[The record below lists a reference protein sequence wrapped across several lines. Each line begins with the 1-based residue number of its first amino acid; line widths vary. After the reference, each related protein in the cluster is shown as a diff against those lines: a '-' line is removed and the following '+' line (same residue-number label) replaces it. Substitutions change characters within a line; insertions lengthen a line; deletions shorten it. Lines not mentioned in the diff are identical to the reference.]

1 MRSFNIQIESVLIFL
16 NFILYLRLIIELLYE
31 EKNLLV
37 PRNNSE
43 IYLVWEMNAPF
54 LLVPPPLS
62 PPPPPRKPLK
72 DIPIPP
78 TPTLPPKKA
87 LKRCHSG
94 LSYWRTGEI

>member
-16 NFILYLRLIIELLYE
+16 NFILYLRLIIELLCE

-37 PRNNSE
+37 PQNNSK
-43 IYLVWEMNAPF
+43 IYLVCEMNAHFP
-54 LLVPPPLS
+54 LVPQRLS
-62 PPPPPRKPLK
+62 SPPPRKPLK

-87 LKRCHSG
+87 LKRCHSS